1 MSTNTAIEVSLWP
14 RREARAAPAAP
25 VRRSR
30 TREAVPRLCR
40 PPKWSERVLPR
51 RVA

>member
-1 MSTNTAIEVSLWP
+1 MSTRTAMEVSLWQ
-14 RREARAAPAAP
+14 RRDSRAQTAQPM
-25 VRRSR
+25 RRSR
-30 TREAVPRLCR
+30 AREGVPRLCR

>member
-1 MSTNTAIEVSLWP
+1 MSTNPTIEVSLWP
-14 RREARAAPAAP
+14 RREGRSAQMVP

-30 TREAVPRLCR
+30 TREALPRLRR
-40 PPKWSERVLPR
+40 PPKWSERVFPR